1 MTDDETNDDELTGA
15 RVRALLREVARDDPL
30 PIDFARL
37 RASTLP
43 PRQPA
48 GRRILRFA
56 LPMAGLATVVVAVLV
71 VGALTSPSR
80 HSEVITPGASGVSP
94 SDAGTVVT
102 THAGLIFTRPANWIV
117 VDPLAAAAPG
127 PVFYLTDG
135 VPLTQCPPKGMC
147 IPVGALP
154 ANGVV
159 ITFVRG
165 ATLVPSDKEEQPVQ
179 RVDVSAYCQ
188 GVGADEVLTARRL
201 AVGVIA
207 CLRGPDLASAE
218 RALDGLLAS
227 MRIGS

>member
-1 MTDDETNDDELTGA
+1 MNDDAMSEDELTGA
-15 RVRALLREVARDDPL
+15 RMRALLLEVARDDPF
-30 PIDFARL
+30 PADFAGL

-56 LPMAGLATVVVAVLV
+56 LPMAGLATAVVAVLV
-71 VGALTSPSR
+71 VGALTSPGKQSD
-80 HSEVITPGASGVSP
+80 VITPGASGVSG

-102 THAGLIFTRPANWIV
+102 VHAGLIFTRPAKWIV
-117 VDPLAAAAPG
+117 VDPLAATAPG

-135 VPLTQCPPKGMC
+135 MPVTQCPPQGMC
-147 IPVGALP
+147 IPVAALP
-154 ANGVV
+154 VNGLL

-165 ATLVPSDKEEQPVQ
+165 ATLFPPDEEEQPVQ
-179 RVDVSAYCQ
+179 RVDASAYCQ
-188 GVGADEVLTARRL
+188 GLGADEILTARRV
-201 AVGVIA
+201 AVGVTA

-227 MRIGS
+227 MRTGS